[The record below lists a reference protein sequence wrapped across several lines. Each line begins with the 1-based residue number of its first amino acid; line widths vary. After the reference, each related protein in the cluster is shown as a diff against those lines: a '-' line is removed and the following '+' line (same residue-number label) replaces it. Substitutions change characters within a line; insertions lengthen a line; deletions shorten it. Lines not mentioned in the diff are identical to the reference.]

1 MRIFNPSNL
10 VSQPRIFILCFFIG
24 SFIWLFNE
32 LNSTSDTTVKYP
44 LVFEYENKSD
54 YVVLEPLPDF
64 IDISINGTGWNLL
77 RNIFQ
82 INIKKAIYTVNKP
95 SQTKFILS
103 PILTPMISES
113 LENVKLNYIV
123 GDSIFLNIDDLINKK
138 VHLNIDSTLIDL
150 ENNYKIIS
158 PLKLSNNQV
167 TFYGPKSLINNISDT
182 LNLDLDIKAI
192 KNDFNE
198 SINIIKN
205 KNRFIN
211 SDPSSINLQF
221 EVSEFIE
228 NKIDIN
234 HSYVEDDYYLD
245 TIFTISYMI
254 QNGMKLNLD
263 DSFKINLI
271 RDDNILLPSL
281 LIIPE
286 GIEIVSIFP
295 EKIIMK

>member
-1 MRIFNPSNL
+1 MRIFNPLNL

-24 SFIWLFNE
+24 SFIWVFNE
-32 LNSTSDTTVKYP
+32 LNSSSDTTVKYP

-82 INIKKAIYTVNKP
+82 INIEKATYTINKP

-123 GDSIFLNIDDLINKK
+123 GDSIFLNIDDLINKN
-138 VHLNIDSTLIDL
+138 VYLNIDSTKIDL

-158 PLKLSNNQV
+158 SLKLSYNQV
-167 TFYGPKSLINNISDT
+167 TFYGPKSLINSISDT
-182 LNLDLDIKAI
+182 INLEIDIKSI

-205 KNRFIN
+205 KNQFIN

-221 EVSEFIE
+221 KVSEFIE
-228 NKIDIN
+228 NKIEIDY
-234 HSYVEDDYYLD
+234 SYIEGDYYMD
-245 TIFTISYMI
+245 TVFTISYLI
-254 QNGMKLNLD
+254 QNGMKSNLE
-263 DSFKINLI
+263 DSFKMNLI
-271 RDDNILLPSL
+271 RNDNELLPSFL
-281 LIIPE
+281 VLQE

-295 EKIIMK
+295 EKIIIK